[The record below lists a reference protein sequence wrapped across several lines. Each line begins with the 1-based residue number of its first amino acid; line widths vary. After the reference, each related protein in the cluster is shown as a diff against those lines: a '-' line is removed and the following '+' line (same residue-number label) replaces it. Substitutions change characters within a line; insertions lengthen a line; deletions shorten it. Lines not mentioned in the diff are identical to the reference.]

1 MIIPGKFITFDGIDG
16 AGKSTQAYLLSTYLK
31 SKGIDLIL
39 TREPGGTKLGEK
51 IRDLILS
58 IDMFVETETL
68 LLFAARFEHF
78 KTIIEPSLLSGK
90 WVICDRFIDA
100 TYAYQG
106 YGKKLD
112 SNLIKDLESWVNF
125 SFKPDITFLFDI
137 SFELMNTRFANN
149 KKLDKFEKEDKLFF
163 DNTRKGYIQR
173 AEMDSNRIKIIDA
186 TNSIDDIQTEIINY
200 INFDKKL

>member
-1 MIIPGKFITFDGIDG
+1 MIVSGKFITFDGIDG
-16 AGKSTQAYLLSTYLK
+16 AGKSTQAYWLANFLR

-39 TREPGGTKLGEK
+39 TREPGGTKLGEN
-51 IRDLILS
+51 IRDLILN
-58 IDMFVETETL
+58 IDMLVETETL

-112 SNLIKDLESWVNF
+112 ISLIKDLESWVNF
-125 SFKPDITFLFDI
+125 SLQPDITFLFDI
-137 SFELMNTRFANN
+137 SFEVMNLRFANN
-149 KKLDKFEKEDKLFF
+149 KNLDKFEKKNKLFF
-163 DNTRKGYIQR
+163 DNIRRGYINR
-173 AEMDSNRIKIIDA
+173 AEMNSKRIKIIDA
-186 TNSIDDIQTEIINY
+186 TNSINEIQTEIINY
-200 INFDKKL
+200 INFDRKS